1 MDFTS
6 IIGMVAAF
14 GLMIYGMVNGHDFSV
29 IVDNFVDIPSVYI
42 VFGGV
47 LGCAFAGNSLKGFLS
62 GLKSISLIFKNP
74 KSDEAGTIKSIIEL
88 SNLARREG
96 LLALEESAN
105 NLEDEFM
112 KKGIM
117 LIVDGTDPELVRSIL
132 EAELVNVDSRHQGNI
147 TFWKNIASAGPAW
160 GMIGTLLGLI
170 NMLKNLSD
178 PDSIGPNMS
187 VALVTTLYGSIIAN
201 WLCAPI
207 VAKLSLQNETEIKLK
222 EVMIEGILSIQ
233 AGENP
238 RVIEEKLKS
247 FLAPKDRQEFEEEGG
262 GHSWQKVCNS
272 HRMKDHRHGCPHSVI

>member
-1 MDFTS
+1 LNFGIENSYYYLSKAELAKRKRRHEDYVINLGK
-6 IIGMVAAF
+6 II
-14 GLMIYGMVNGHDFSV
+14 YSDFSK
-29 IVDNFVDIPSVYI
+29 N
-42 VFGGV
+42 
-47 LGCAFAGNSLKGFLS
+47 KGFDN
-62 GLKSISLIFKNP
+62 SINKNEIAE
-74 KSDEAGTIKSIIEL
+74 KILDYY
-88 SNLARREG
+88 RE
-96 LLALEESAN
+96 N

-262 GHSWQKVCNS
+262 GH
-272 HRMKDHRHGCPHSVI
+272 

>member
-132 EAELVNVDSRHQGNI
+132 EAELVNVDDKHISCIESG
-147 TFWKNIASAGPAW
+147 KNFPSAD
-160 GMIGTLLGLI
+160 LI
-170 NMLKNLSD
+170 ERLATSLEVEPKDLFEFYYLQETADLKLDLISMLDKLNQD
-178 PDSIGPNMS
+178 E
-187 VALVTTLYGSIIAN
+187 
-201 WLCAPI
+201 
-207 VAKLSLQNETEIKLK
+207 LSLAHKYVRTFLLK
-222 EVMIEGILSIQ
+222 
-233 AGENP
+233 
-238 RVIEEKLKS
+238 
-247 FLAPKDRQEFEEEGG
+247 
-262 GHSWQKVCNS
+262 
-272 HRMKDHRHGCPHSVI
+272 

>member
-6 IIGMVAAF
+6 IIGLVIAF
-14 GLMIYGMVNGHDFSV
+14 GLMIYGMVSGHDFSV
-29 IVDNFVDIPSVYI
+29 IVDNFVDLPSVYI

-47 LGCAFAGNSLKGFLS
+47 LGTQFAGNSLKGFLS
-62 GLKSISLIFKNP
+62 GLKSIGLIFKNP

-105 NLEDEFM
+105 NLDDEFM

-132 EAELVNVDSRHQGNI
+132 EAELVNVDSRQGNI
-147 TFWKNIASAGPAW
+147 TFWKNIATAGPAW

-170 NMLKNLSD
+170 NMLKNLSE

-247 FLAPKDRQEFEEEGG
+247 FLAPKDRQEFAEEGG
-262 GHSWQKVCNS
+262 G
-272 HRMKDHRHGCPHSVI
+272 R

>member
-1 MDFTS
+1 MNCDKFPRKKKVEGVAMDIAS
-6 IIGMVAAF
+6 LVGMLLGMGMVVYGIIDSGGTSAF
-14 GLMIYGMVNGHDFSV
+14 GTFIDVASV
-29 IVDNFVDIPSVYI
+29 AIT
-42 VFGGV
+42 FGGSLSST
-47 LGCAFAGNSLKGFLS
+47 LGSFKLADFINGF
-62 GLKSISLIFKNP
+62 KSISLAFKETSTNP
-74 KSDEAGTIKSIIEL
+74 SEIIKSIIDL
-88 SNLARREG
+88 SNIGRKDG
-96 LLALEESAN
+96 LLALEEAAN
-105 NLEDEFM
+105 GIEDDFL
-112 KKGIM
+112 KKGVL
-117 LIVDGTDPELVRSIL
+117 LIVDGTDPELVRAIL
-132 EAELVNVDSRHQGNI
+132 ETDMMCLEDRHKNVISFWEKWAEM
-147 TFWKNIASAGPAW
+147 GPAW

-247 FLAPKDRQEFEEEGG
+247 FLTPASRELLSGSDAGGEE
-262 GHSWQKVCNS
+262 
-272 HRMKDHRHGCPHSVI
+272 

>member
-112 KKGIM
+112 KKGMM
-117 LIVDGTDPELVRSIL
+117 LIVDGT
-132 EAELVNVDSRHQGNI
+132 VDSRHQGNI

-262 GHSWQKVCNS
+262 GH
-272 HRMKDHRHGCPHSVI
+272 